1 MSLGELSCWVPDTA
15 EFLAAGDVP
24 WKTLKPFF
32 APLSPAILSMWA
44 CLVSPL
50 AGKAAETPAEQF
62 FPEIRR
68 HQAEAH
74 GPVDAML
81 SLRIDEL
88 WRRVQA
94 SAPAR
99 KRPARG

>member
-1 MSLGELSCWVPDTA
+1 MSLEQLSQWVPDKA
-15 EFLAAGDVP
+15 ELLSAGGAS

-44 CLVSPL
+44 CLVQPL
-50 AGKAAETPAEQF
+50 AGKRAETPAEQL

-68 HQAEAH
+68 HQADAH
-74 GPVDAML
+74 GPEGAML
-81 SLRIDEL
+81 SIRIDDL

-94 SAPAR
+94 SAPTR